1 MAAPSIV
8 SIYPA
13 SGAISAPV
21 SCQIIVTFDREVDE
35 TRLADGG
42 FILTGPDDV
51 YYTGPHL
58 DVDFDDPTTGDDDE
72 ILTSP
77 GYIGFAEGAF
87 TFQRVDSEGS
97 VLSGAY
103 DYSGLGTLYRSKVFL
118 TPSKPL
124 YPNTE
129 YTVYLAG
136 DDNALDDR
144 KAGITTRTV
153 FDPEKGFVSGTG
165 MIFARG
171 GYTGTISD
179 RYVFT
184 ITTGGAP
191 GVAVARWYK
200 DSDPVLTYSLSST
213 SGYMATSDGLE
224 VKFNSGNYV
233 ADDVFYVTVVPPETM
248 AVTYT
253 WSFTTGSG
261 SVTDVPDSASSSV
274 ISTAPASAAFQV
286 STTSP
291 ESRASN
297 LALKDCRI
305 ITITFNRAIDEE
317 TITDDTLKVFTLPAN
332 GIEDGAISYRGEL
345 VKKYVVSGSTLT
357 IYI

>member
-1 MAAPSIV
+1 LTAPSIV

-21 SCQIIVTFDREVDE
+21 SCQVSIIFDREIDE
-35 TRLADGG
+35 TRLEDGG
-42 FILTGPDDV
+42 FVLTGPDDI

-58 DVDFDDPTTGDDDE
+58 DVDFDDPTTGEDDA

-77 GYIGFAEGAF
+77 GYIGFAEGTY

-103 DYSGLGTLYRSKVFL
+103 DYSGLGTLYRTKVLF

-129 YTVYLAG
+129 YTVYLTG
-136 DDNALDDR
+136 DDDALDDR

-153 FDPEKGFVSGTG
+153 FDPQKGFTSGTG
-165 MIFARG
+165 MISARG

-179 RYVFT
+179 RFVFT
-184 ITTGGAP
+184 VVTGGAP

-200 DSDPVLTYSLSST
+200 ESDPVLTYVLSTS
-213 SGYMATSDGLE
+213 SGYMSVADGLE

-233 ADDVFYVTVVPPETM
+233 VDDTFYVTVAPPETM
-248 AVTYT
+248 DSTYT

-261 SVTDVPDSASSSV
+261 SITDVPDSASSSV
-274 ISTAPASAAFQV
+274 ISTTPASTVFQV
-286 STTSP
+286 SSTSP
-291 ESRASN
+291 ANRKSN
-297 LALKDCRI
+297 LPLKDCRI
-305 ITITFNRAIDEE
+305 ITVTFNNSIDED
-317 TITDDTLKVFTLPAN
+317 TINDETLKVFGLPVN
-332 GIEDGAISYRGEL
+332 GIEDGSISYRGEL
-345 VKKYVVSGSTLT
+345 VKKYVVSGNILT